1 MEPAAPDRSVPGPWA
16 IVDER
21 HICCGIARYYI
32 SGGGGSPPPPNHPM
46 YVVLRP
52 PWRPDLAQPSLRRGR
67 IWAEAIATWPAMG
80 SPKCLGCWRRGAIRR
95 RATERKV
102 VQRLGFVET
111 ISECLYRP
119 ESHRILIRSRSWLG
133 HNP

>member
-67 IWAEAIATWPAMG
+67 IWAEAIATGVSGGP
-80 SPKCLGCWRRGAIRR
+80 PRVTPRGRDGGWVGIY
-95 RATERKV
+95 V
-102 VQRLGFVET
+102 
-111 ISECLYRP
+111 P
-119 ESHRILIRSRSWLG
+119 ILSGKLLTR
-133 HNP
+133 